1 MAPPL
6 SRAAGRLP
14 ATPASIAG
22 LPPELW
28 TALLGKAQT
37 VLAERR
43 QTLFSAGDEGE
54 GCYVVQSGALKAV
67 LISAEGH
74 ERMLAVFGPGSIVGE
89 MALFDDQ
96 PRSATVIAIRES
108 KLAYLSKDVFFRFA
122 DQHPEVYR
130 HALRILASRLRGT
143 TEDAMA
149 QTVASVASRVAK
161 AFLQLSD
168 SLGESIDG
176 ERRRIAQRVT
186 QSDIAAMAGVARENA
201 SRAINQWIRQRVL
214 SRAGGYYIIENR
226 RRLAEQAEA

>member
-1 MAPPL
+1 MK
-6 SRAAGRLP
+6 RQAGRDS
-14 ATPASIAG
+14 AQAGSIAG
-22 LPPELW
+22 LPADLW
-28 TALLGKAQT
+28 HGLLAKAQIFS
-37 VLAERR
+37 AERR
-43 QTLFSAGDEGE
+43 QTLFSAGDVGE
-54 GCYVVQSGALKAV
+54 GCYVVQSGALKAI
-67 LISAEGH
+67 LLSAEGH

-96 PRSATVIAIRES
+96 PRSATVIAIRDS

-149 QTVASVASRVAK
+149 QTVSTVTSRVAK

-168 SLGESIDG
+168 NLGESIDG
-176 ERRRIAQRVT
+176 ERRRIAQRIT

-201 SRAINQWIRQRVL
+201 SRTINEWMRQRVL
-214 SRAGGYYIIENR
+214 SRAAGYYIIEKR
-226 RRLAEQAEA
+226 RILLEEAGL